1 MPVEFALRPRIRLR
15 EGVAPRKRRWRLRVP
30 RFLPHV
36 LGYWALIGGICYA
49 VVRSHGS
56 AEPERSLEQPSA
68 EEPTVTTL
76 SAPPSAPSD
85 PQLVAAEAPALAPTG
100 AATPALAGPSLAE
113 PSLAEP
119 SLAEPALAEPA
130 LAEPALAEPA
140 LAEPA
145 LAEPALAEPA
155 HTPHAGTQTGA
166 ALPSCESAAASAV
179 QSLDFSSSDRTAD
192 LPSSVIAGVLENG
205 AWLSTCNVPAST
217 HLGVCVAI
225 KHGQVTAATVIS
237 RPADAALEAC
247 VKARAAA
254 LQFPYSNRQDIARTQ
269 F

>member
-15 EGVAPRKRRWRLRVP
+15 EGYAPRKRRWRVRMP

-36 LGYWALIGGICYA
+36 LAYWAFVAGICYA
-49 VVRSHGS
+49 VVRAHGS
-56 AEPERSLEQPSA
+56 AEPEEQRSDED
-68 EEPTVTTL
+68 PTVAAL
-76 SAPPSAPSD
+76 SAPFNAPSNTQQE
-85 PQLVAAEAPALAPTG
+85 PAEVFRP
-100 AATPALAGPSLAE
+100 LAGAKPARAEPARAEPKLAE
-113 PSLAEP
+113 PASAEQK
-119 SLAEPALAEPA
+119 LAEPALAEPA
-130 LAEPALAEPA
+130 RA
-140 LAEPA
+140 
-145 LAEPALAEPA
+145 
-155 HTPHAGTQTGA
+155 PHAATQTGT

-205 AWLSTCNVPAST
+205 AWLSTCNVPTST

-225 KHGQVTAATVIS
+225 KRGQVTAATVIAQ
-237 RPADAALEAC
+237 PADAALEAC